1 VWIFKRLRGGAG
13 AKNPAAN
20 PLRDSD
26 EDYYRET
33 IDLLGEDVA
42 DIFGEDE
49 DDGSYFEDDV
59 NDAADDDGE
68 F

>member
-1 VWIFKRLRGGAG
+1 
-13 AKNPAAN
+13 
-20 PLRDSD
+20 LRDSD

-68 F
+68 S